1 LAQMGVVHYA
11 GLVYRVGNEPLGHVF
26 LMHDRKMSSE
36 ELSRVDPIL
45 MTAARHIGAQ
55 LELADLKEELQVW
68 KAKANT
74 DALTGL
80 PNRRAF
86 DLTVDLQ
93 RQLIESRSR
102 SDSLLIV
109 LDVDGLKAVND
120 LRGHAA
126 GDQLIRAAANMLQST
141 LRDGTDHVFRIGG
154 DEFAVVIDAPTFNME
169 RWVEDRAQ
177 SWRGEI
183 RRIGFPEAGISWG
196 TARFSE
202 ANGTIDGW
210 VSLAD
215 QRMYTAKRTAAVH
228 R

>member
-1 LAQMGVVHYA
+1 M
-11 GLVYRVGNEPLGHVF
+11 
-26 LMHDRKMSSE
+26 
-36 ELSRVDPIL
+36 
-45 MTAARHIGAQ
+45 
-55 LELADLKEELQVW
+55 
-68 KAKANT
+68 
-74 DALTGL
+74 
-80 PNRRAF
+80 
-86 DLTVDLQ
+86 
-93 RQLIESRSR
+93 
-102 SDSLLIV
+102 
-109 LDVDGLKAVND
+109 DGLKAVND